1 MVVPSTA
8 DGFRASVSAL
18 RSIDGKDGVNF
29 HTTLPEDR
37 RARVLVK
44 NLVRG
49 MSESVVREKLESLN
63 ICVQGVTQ
71 LRSGRRDQDPAKD
84 RPPTPTS
91 LYQWREGLRWPR
103 YDHSQNSATCDCWL
117 SRRWLQRVHC
127 SASAVRALDTR
138 SVTAVTYPG
147 SSRVWASTSPVDDPP
162 LGNSCVVPTR
172 GTTVDV

>member
-18 RSIDGKDGVNF
+18 RSIDGKDGVSF

-91 LYQWREGLRWPR
+91 LYQWREGLR
-103 YDHSQNSATCDCWL
+103 
-117 SRRWLQRVHC
+117 
-127 SASAVRALDTR
+127 
-138 SVTAVTYPG
+138 
-147 SSRVWASTSPVDDPP
+147 
-162 LGNSCVVPTR
+162 
-172 GTTVDV
+172 